1 MSAGKVL
8 TLRSGNPEETL
19 LIGESI
25 GKRLR
30 PGAVVLLIGPL
41 GSGKTTLAKGIAR
54 GIGIEEE
61 IVSPTY
67 TIVCEYPGAKPLHH
81 IDLYRVE
88 GREQVESLGLD
99 DILCAD
105 GISLVEWGEKLPADF
120 PGTPVRIDISMGGV
134 EPRPRGGVEP
144 LDGRPSPAGLRRQP
158 HEMRREPALA
168 RREGRFDR
176 NAGSPR
182 PGGSAAE
189 RIIAVEGLEP

>member
-1 MSAGKVL
+1 MSAGNIL

-19 LIGESI
+19 SIGESI

-41 GSGKTTLAKGIAR
+41 GAGKTTLAKGIAR
-54 GIGIEEE
+54 GLGIEEE

-105 GISLVEWGEKLPADF
+105 GVSLVEWGEKLPADF

-134 EPRPRGGVEP
+134 EP
-144 LDGRPSPAGLRRQP
+144 LDGR
-158 HEMRREPALA
+158 
-168 RREGRFDR
+168 RFDR
-176 NAGSPR
+176 NAGSPTR
-182 PGGSAAE
+182 LDGGSRLPSCGDSLPKRQPATGTGSLRE
-189 RIIAVEGLEP
+189 DPH